1 MFEYSLD
8 SNYKEEENIELT
20 QKEFGYGSSSKGI
33 YRILP
38 YRETSLIELFRG
50 GTAMGVRGII
60 DPFDP
65 ENPYGPK
72 SSKDIS
78 LHSKY

>member
-1 MFEYSLD
+1 M
-8 SNYKEEENIELT
+8 
-20 QKEFGYGSSSKGI
+20 Q
-33 YRILP
+33 
-38 YRETSLIELFRG
+38 LIELFRG

-65 ENPYGPK
+65 QNPYGPS

-78 LHSKY
+78 LHQKY